1 MTNSQTRLYQP
12 DIETMTRD
20 DIRSLQLSKLQ
31 KQVRYVYERVDWYRN
46 KMDEMGVN
54 PSDIRSL
61 EDVRKLPFTDK
72 TVLRDTFPYGL
83 FAVPL
88 EEVTELHASS
98 GTTGKPTVVGYTRKD
113 LGIWAEVVARCLTA
127 YGLTKNDSVQVSY
140 GYGMFTGGLGFQYGA
155 EKLGCLTVPAAAGN
169 TKRQIKFITDFGTTC
184 LHIIP
189 SYATRLAEVMYEM
202 GLDPRRDTKLHTVC
216 IGAEP
221 HSEEQRRRI
230 EQLLGVKAYNC
241 FGMSEMN
248 GPGVAFEC
256 TEQNGLHIWEDNVI
270 VEIIDPVTLQPVKEG
285 EVGEMVLTT
294 INREA
299 MPLLRYRTRDL
310 TCVLPGECPCGRTH
324 KRLARFKGR
333 SDDMIILKGV
343 NLFPIQIEKIL
354 MQFKELGSNY
364 LITIETVGNNDEMLI
379 EVELSDLFTD
389 DYSVLQRLTK
399 EITRQL
405 KDELLLTPHLKL
417 VAKGSLPVQDGKAV
431 RVKDLRKL
439 C

>member
-1 MTNSQTRLYQP
+1 MYWQK
-12 DIETMTRD
+12 DIETMSREQLSELQLKRLKETVKHAINSPFYKEVFEREGLTPD
-20 DIRSLQLSKLQ
+20 DIQTLDDLKKIPFTTKDDLRSHYPYGMAAIPLQ
-31 KQVRYVYERVDWYRN
+31 KCVRIH
-46 KMDEMGVN
+46 
-54 PSDIRSL
+54 S
-61 EDVRKLPFTDK
+61 
-72 TVLRDTFPYGL
+72 
-83 FAVPL
+83 
-88 EEVTELHASS
+88 SS
-98 GTTGKPTVVGYTRKD
+98 GTTGNPTVVLHSAKD
-113 LGIWAEVVARCLTA
+113 LDEWANQVARCMYMVGIRDTDIFQN
-127 YGLTKNDSVQVSY
+127 TS

-155 EKLGCLTVPAAAGN
+155 EKLGALTVPAAAGN
-169 TKRQIKFITDFGTTC
+169 SKRQIKFITDFGTTC

-189 SYATRLAEVMYEM
+189 SYATRLAEVMQEM
-202 GLDPRRDTKLHTVC
+202 GIDPRKDTKLRVVC

-256 TEQNGLHIWEDNVI
+256 QEQNGLHIWEDNVI
-270 VEIIDPVTLQPVKEG
+270 VEIVDPVTLEPVPEG
-285 EVGEMVLTT
+285 EVGELVLTT

-310 TCVLPGECPCGRTH
+310 TCILPGDCPCGRTH

-354 MQFKELGSNY
+354 MQFKELGSHY
-364 LITIETVGNNDEMLI
+364 LISIETVENNDEMLI

-389 DYSVLQRLTK
+389 DYSALQRLTK
-399 EITRQL
+399 EVTRQL
-405 KDELLLTPHLKL
+405 KDELLLTPKLKL
-417 VAKGSLPVQDGKAV
+417 VGKGTLPVQDGKAV

>member
-1 MTNSQTRLYQP
+1 MIWNESIECMDRESLRKIQSIRLKKIVDYVYHNTPFYRKKMQEMGITP
-12 DIETMTRD
+12 D
-20 DIRSLQLSKLQ
+20 DINRI
-31 KQVRYVYERVDWYRN
+31 D
-46 KMDEMGVN
+46 
-54 PSDIRSL
+54 DI
-61 EDVRKLPFTDK
+61 VKLPFTTKHD
-72 TVLRDTFPYGL
+72 LRDNYPFGL
-83 FAVPL
+83 CAVPMSQI
-88 EEVTELHASS
+88 VRIHASS

>member
-1 MTNSQTRLYQP
+1 MEYWQK
-12 DIETMTRD
+12 DIETMGRD
-20 DIRSLQLSKLQ
+20 QLQELQLTRLKETVKHAANSPFYKEVFEKNGITPDSIQTL
-31 KQVRYVYERVDWYRN
+31 D
-46 KMDEMGVN
+46 D
-54 PSDIRSL
+54 L
-61 EDVRKLPFTDK
+61 RKIPFTTKND
-72 TVLRDTFPYGL
+72 LRSHYPFGMAAIPIQKC
-83 FAVPL
+83 VRI
-88 EEVTELHASS
+88 HSSS
-98 GTTGKPTVVGYTRKD
+98 GTTGNPTVVLHSAKD
-113 LGIWAEVVARCLTA
+113 LDQWANQVARCM
-127 YGLTKNDSVQVSY
+127 YMVGLRDTDVFQNTS

-155 EKLGCLTVPAAAGN
+155 ERLGALTVPAAAGN

-202 GLDPRRDTKLHTVC
+202 GIDPRRDTKLHTVC

-221 HSEEQRRRI
+221 HSEEQRKRI

-256 TEQNGLHIWEDNVI
+256 PEQNGLHIWEDYVI
-270 VEIIDPVTLQPVKEG
+270 PEIINPNTLEPVPEG
-285 EVGEMVLTT
+285 EIGELVLTT

-310 TCVLPGECPCGRTH
+310 TRFIPGECPCGRTH
-324 KRLARFKGR
+324 RRLARFVGR

-343 NLFPIQIEKIL
+343 NIFPIQIEKIL
-354 MQFKELGSNY
+354 MNFKELGSNY
-364 LITIETVGNNDEMLI
+364 LITIETVGYNDEMLI

-389 DYSVLQRLTK
+389 DYSALQRLAK
-399 EITRQL
+399 EVTRQL
-405 KDELLLTPHLKL
+405 KDELLLTPRVKL
-417 VAKGSLPVQDGKAV
+417 VGKGSLPPAEGGKAV